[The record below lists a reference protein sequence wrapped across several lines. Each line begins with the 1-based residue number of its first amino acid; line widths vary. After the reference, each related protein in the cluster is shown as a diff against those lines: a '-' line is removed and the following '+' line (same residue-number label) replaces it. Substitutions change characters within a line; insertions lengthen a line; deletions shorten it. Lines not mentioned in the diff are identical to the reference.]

1 MTTGEFDFNN
11 FSQRNSAPGVAL
23 PAVSG
28 AQTEQNQIRVISSLE
43 EMRAAVDAVAASA
56 QRLMSIYTPD
66 LEPDLYD
73 QNGFLEIVKRFV
85 LARRFAKARVL
96 LSDSGR
102 LLRDNNRFIAM
113 GRRLTSCIDIRPLA
127 GSAKQRAC
135 ALPDRRRP
143 RHRLPRAPGSLG
155 RRRRSQ
161 QSAGGAPVSRRVR
174 RDLACELARR
184 ARAPV
189 PALVSRALESRSD
202 RRRDRRARRPFS
214 HGRRTHRRPAGAQPA
229 RRPPRRS

>member
-1 MTTGEFDFNN
+1 MPD
-11 FSQRNSAPGVAL
+11 
-23 PAVSG
+23 VSG
-28 AQTEQNQIRVISSLE
+28 EQNQIRVISSLE

-113 GRRLTSCIDIRPLA
+113 GRRLTSCIDIRPMA
-127 GSAKQRAC
+127 GGAKQRAH
-135 ALPDRRRP
+135 AYLIADDRAIVYRVHPDRWDGVADLNNP
-143 RHRLPRAPGSLG
+143 PPHGDEAVVVAE
-155 RRRRSQ
+155 
-161 QSAGGAPVSRRVR
+161 QSSRVR
-174 RDLACELARR
+174 EQHAGLGEAPRQHEAFDDLEKA
-184 ARAPV
+184 V
-189 PALVSRALESRSD
+189 LVVQVGFEI
-202 RRRDRRARRPFS
+202 
-214 HGRRTHRRPAGAQPA
+214 GRV
-229 RRPPRRS
+229 